1 MGSKSTRVLYQQ
13 GYDYPFDHTKPLF
26 KDSSIILA
34 NLEGPLTDTGTPT
47 PDKKYVYKSP
57 ANQVI
62 QALKNA
68 GINAVTLANNHIMD
82 YGDEGLNNTIQALDA
97 AHIAHVGA
105 GSNLAQARKPALFNI
120 DGITV
125 GLLGYSLTF
134 PESYW
139 ATDEIAGTAFGQ
151 EEEIRADIKALRAR
165 TDAIIVS
172 FHWGRELQTE
182 LRPYQ
187 ARLAHLAIDNGA
199 TAVIG
204 HHPHIMQ
211 GVEAYK
217 NGIIFYSLGNYVF
230 GSYSNNVQYGGLAN
244 LQIDN
249 HGIQSMQLNILDIN
263 NFRRDFQPTPMT
275 GTRLE
280 KSIQEIITL
289 SEQLGTKLTREENK
303 VIFNR

>member
-105 GSNLAQARKPALFNI
+105 GSNLTQARKPALFNI